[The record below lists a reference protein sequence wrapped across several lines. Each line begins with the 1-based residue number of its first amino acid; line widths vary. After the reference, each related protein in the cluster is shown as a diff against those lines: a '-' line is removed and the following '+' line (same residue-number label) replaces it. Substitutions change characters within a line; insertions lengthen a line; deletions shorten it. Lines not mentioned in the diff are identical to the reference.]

1 VVIFLLFFDR
11 SVQTDIHVAEA
22 NKHASGVGFGQ
33 LGISRVEL

>member
-22 NKHASGVGFGQ
+22 NKHASGFGQ